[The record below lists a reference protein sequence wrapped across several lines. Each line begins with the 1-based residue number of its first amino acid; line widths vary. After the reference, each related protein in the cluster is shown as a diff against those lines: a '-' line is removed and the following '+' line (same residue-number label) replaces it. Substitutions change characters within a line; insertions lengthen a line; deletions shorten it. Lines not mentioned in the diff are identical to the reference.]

1 MNTWFGNNLKKI
13 QNSLLMFAPLKNKK
27 LKFGKIAGL
36 ATALFGVFVWQTVG
50 AVNAPATGLLPPA
63 QTDNQAL
70 LEVQSNTPA
79 PLDAA
84 VPTTGAVNSSSADIN
99 VNVNGQDVAIPSEG
113 SVHKVINDG
122 NGTTTID
129 VNVQNNSSGSSNNRS
144 YVHSNLNINSSSNT
158 SVRQGVDQ
166 DFWGGD
172 M

>member
-13 QNSLLMFAPLKNKK
+13 QNSLLRFALLKNKK
-27 LKFGKIAGL
+27 LKFGGIAGL
-36 ATALFGVFVWQTVG
+36 AAALFGVFVWQAVG
-50 AVNAPATGLLPPA
+50 AVNAPATGLLPA
-63 QTDNQAL
+63 HIDNQAS

-84 VPTTGAVNSSSADIN
+84 VPATGAANSSSADVN
-99 VNVNGQDVAIPSEG
+99 VNVNGQDVAVPSEG
-113 SVHKVINDG
+113 SVHKVVNDG

-129 VNVQNNSSGSSNNRS
+129 VNVQSNSSGSSSNRS
-144 YVHSNLNINSSSNT
+144 YVRSNLNINSSSST
-158 SVRQGVDQ
+158 RVQQDVDQ